1 MSQAIAQLIV
11 QRGPNP
17 NQVFDLLEDKLTIG
31 RSPTN
36 GIPITDPEISRKHA
50 QLVRQ
55 DSGYALEDLGSTNGS
70 FVNGRRLAGLTPL
83 HHGDVIDLGEAISL
97 LYVVGA
103 PEDATLVEG
112 GGSLAEVDTVPEG
125 LAAPVYAPPP
135 HQPPPVYEADPRMA
149 APAAAPDVQARP
161 MSCGQQVLLG
171 CGGLVF
177 LLFLC
182 VATVYFLDAYDQGR
196 LLYCG
201 ALRPFWQLVL
211 GPFGFAPIC
220 P

>member
-1 MSQAIAQLIV
+1 MSQAFARLVV

-17 NQVFDLLEDKLTIG
+17 NDVFDLIEDKITVG
-31 RSPTN
+31 RSPAN

-50 QLVRQ
+50 QFVRQ
-55 DSGYALEDLGSTNGS
+55 ESGYALEDLGSTNGC
-70 FVNGRRLAGLTPL
+70 FVNGRRVTGLTPL
-83 HHGDVIDLGEAISL
+83 HHGDTIDLGEAISL

-103 PEDATLVEG
+103 PGDDATMVEG

-125 LAAPVYAPPP
+125 MMAPVYKP
-135 HQPPPVYEADPRMA
+135 QPYAPPVYTPPAYETASEANA
-149 APAAAPDVQARP
+149 ASAAGS
-161 MSCGQQVLLG
+161 MSCGQRVLLG

-177 LLFLC
+177 LMFLC

-201 ALRPFWQLVL
+201 ALRPFWDLIL